1 MNSVKY
7 TIEPIPLTD
16 ADLELIALRD
26 LQDRMQRD
34 IERVMFGGWP
44 PGYEP
49 GKGMPGTITIGALGG
64 KPPPPPCG
72 CRGVIH
78 TCGFVCC

>member
-1 MNSVKY
+1 MTNA
-7 TIEPIPLTD
+7 IDPIPLTD
-16 ADLELIALRD
+16 ADRERIIVRD
-26 LQDRMQRD
+26 LMERMQRD
-34 IERVMFGGWP
+34 LERVMFGGWP

-49 GKGMPGTITIGALGG
+49 GKGMPRTLTLASLRGR
-64 KPPPPPCG
+64 PEPPPCG